1 MIAKKDQVCFLFVFS
16 IRILDYEYCH
26 YYFSKFTYVYG
37 FFFKF
42 SDPRLRKSKDENRKM
57 KEGSLGEL
65 LETDR
70 PKRSVKFKGV

>member
-1 MIAKKDQVCFLFVFS
+1 MNIV
-16 IRILDYEYCH
+16 IIN
-26 YYFSKFTYVYG
+26 FSKFTYMD
-37 FFFKF
+37 FLFKF

-70 PKRSVKFKGV
+70 PKRSAKFKGA

>member
-1 MIAKKDQVCFLFVFS
+1 MNIVIIIFPNLP
-16 IRILDYEYCH
+16 
-26 YYFSKFTYVYG
+26 TYMD

-70 PKRSVKFKGV
+70 PKRSAKFKGA

>member
-1 MIAKKDQVCFLFVFS
+1 MYMD
-16 IRILDYEYCH
+16 
-26 YYFSKFTYVYG
+26 

-70 PKRSVKFKGV
+70 PKRSAKFKGL

>member
-1 MIAKKDQVCFLFVFS
+1 MNIV
-16 IRILDYEYCH
+16 III
-26 YYFSKFTYVYG
+26 FSKFTYMD

-70 PKRSVKFKGV
+70 PKRSAKFKGA